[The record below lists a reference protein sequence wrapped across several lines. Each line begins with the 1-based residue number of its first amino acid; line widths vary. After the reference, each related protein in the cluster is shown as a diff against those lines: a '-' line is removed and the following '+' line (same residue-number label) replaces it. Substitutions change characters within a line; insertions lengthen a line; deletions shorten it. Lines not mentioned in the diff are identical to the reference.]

1 MIPLE
6 EKFKLLDEYNLALK
20 DDEMNKRNMLRQ
32 EWNDFCVMLDKAQ
45 LTIHKSYNELY
56 LDQSKKLDDFQKESS
71 ENKTRFQNDA
81 PFTSTTITNDK
92 AFQLLAQFKEDTK
105 NLRSRE
111 EQQKFG
117 VELFKINYIPSAD
130 LEYVEREIE

>member
-1 MIPLE
+1 LIPLE

-92 AFQLLAQFKEDTK
+92 AF
-105 NLRSRE
+105 
-111 EQQKFG
+111 
-117 VELFKINYIPSAD
+117 
-130 LEYVEREIE
+130 